1 MISAERFK
9 KIRAVISDIDGVL
22 TDGRAGYGAPDLI
35 KFFNFKDGLWMRMAM
50 RAGLIVGMF
59 SGKESNANK
68 TRAAELGLS
77 FCYEG
82 MTDKLAGFERLLKEY
97 DLKPEECLFAGDDL
111 IDLPPIRRC
120 GFAVAPANAH
130 TLVKE
135 EADLCTV
142 AKGGEGA
149 VAEAIEYLLKGQ
161 GKWDSCIERYYS

>member
-1 MISAERFK
+1 MLSDEQLK
-9 KIRAVISDIDGVL
+9 KVKALLFDVDGVL

-82 MTDKLAGFERLLKEY
+82 MKDKLAGFERFLEEFGVQ
-97 DLKPEECLFAGDDL
+97 PEECLFAGDDL
-111 IDLPPIRRC
+111 IDLPVLRRV
-120 GFAVAPANAH
+120 GVAVTPADGIPEVDEAVHWRTTAMGGHGVACEIVRRVLTAQNK
-130 TLVKE
+130 LDE
-135 EADLCTV
+135 EM
-142 AKGGEGA
+142 K
-149 VAEAIEYLLKGQ
+149 
-161 GKWDSCIERYYS
+161 RYRK